1 MKKLNIALVRVLQF
15 VVFVL
20 FTFIVLVYFGTL
32 VLIPLDL
39 VAKIIGIL
47 TMVGLPGVMAT
58 LLAIPVVGYL
68 GYLISK
74 IPGLL
79 STLLDIGFELAII
92 GQSRVQDFN
101 EIVASLN
108 NSESESAV
116 S

>member
-32 VLIPLDL
+32 LLIPLDL
-39 VAKIIGIL
+39 VSQLVGIL
-47 TMVGLPGVMAT
+47 TAVGFPGVLAT
-58 LLAIPVVGYL
+58 LIAIPIVGYL
-68 GYLISK
+68 GFLIFK

-79 STLLDIGFELAII
+79 STLLEIGFELAII

-108 NSESESAV
+108 GSGSEPGAA
-116 S
+116 